1 VKDSKGPLCYAFAAV
16 VSGGNG
22 RSDDAE
28 VVMAARRA
36 SMVEEQLVRRG
47 IRDERVLEAMSR
59 VERHRF
65 VPGPHLVNAYGDFPV
80 PIGDQQTLSQPYIVA
95 LMTEALGLKGHE
107 RVLEIGTGSGYQ
119 TAILAEL
126 ARVVFTVEVVADLSE
141 TARSRLSGLG
151 YQNIHYRVG
160 DGRLGWPE
168 EAPFD
173 GILVAAAPAMVPP
186 VLREQLAPAGRMV
199 LPVGSSAEQEL
210 ELHVRDETEP
220 SGFRVRSLGA
230 VRFVPLV

>member
-1 VKDSKGPLCYAFAAV
+1 MS
-16 VSGGNG
+16 
-22 RSDDAE
+22 
-28 VVMAARRA
+28 ARRA
-36 SMVEEQLVRRG
+36 SMVKEQLVPRG

-95 LMTEALGLKGHE
+95 LMTEALGLKGQE
-107 RVLEIGTGSGYQ
+107 KVLEIGTGSGYQ

-141 TARSRLSGLG
+141 AARGRLFGLG
-151 YQNIHYRVG
+151 YGNIHYRVG

-173 GILVAAAPAMVPP
+173 GILVAAAPVMVPA
-186 VLREQLAPAGRMV
+186 VLREQLAPSGRMV